1 MLPPTDVD
9 TLELRV
15 SVPFAD
21 HELLIAELDERGAQG
36 FVQEDE
42 TLVAYFPAD
51 VWTATDGAWLAEHI
65 DVPFEVR
72 PVAPQ
77 NWNAA
82 FEASIQPIDV
92 PPFRVQPTW
101 TQSPLPSA
109 DTIVLRIDPKM
120 SFGTGHH
127 ASTRMMLSFLSD
139 FAGPD
144 VPRVL
149 DAGTGTGVLAIA
161 ALALGSESAIGF
173 DIDPW
178 AADNAPE
185 NAALNGCSDRLEI
198 RIGDIDVVPETGFD
212 LVLAN
217 IQRHIILPMMD
228 DLDHRLASEGTLM
241 LAGILTTEADQIRDA
256 LSARGMIVVR
266 EASEKEWWACAARRS

>member
-1 MLPPTDVD
+1 MMPPTDAD

-42 TLVAYFPAD
+42 ALVAYFPAD
-51 VWTATDGAWLAEHI
+51 VWTAADGAWLAEHMERS
-65 DVPFEVR
+65 FEVR

-77 NWNAA
+77 NWNAT

-101 TQSPLPSA
+101 TQSPPPSD

-127 ASTRMMLSFLSD
+127 ASTRLMLSFLAD
-139 FAGPD
+139 FAGPNA
-144 VPRVL
+144 PRVL

-161 ALALGSESAIGF
+161 ALALGSEFAIGF

-185 NAALNGCSDRLEI
+185 NAALNGCADRLEI

-217 IQRHIILPMMD
+217 IQRHIILPMLD
-228 DLDHRLASEGTLM
+228 DLDRRLAPGGTLM
-241 LAGILTTEADQIRDA
+241 LAGILATEADQILAA
-256 LSARGMIVVR
+256 LSARGMSVVR
-266 EASEKEWWACAARRS
+266 EASEHEWWACAAHRG